1 MRGPVAV
8 GGALGSL
15 GRVGVGLAVPSVG
28 AWPLATAA
36 VNVSGALLLGVLLA
50 ATEDPRWRAALGTG
64 VLGAWTTFSTF
75 AVELDQLL
83 RVAPL
88 VALAHAALTVGA
100 GLAAA
105 RLGARLGAARAARR
119 DRGPRP

>member
-15 GRVGVGLAVPSVG
+15 GRVGAGLVVPPLG
-28 AWPLATAA
+28 TWPVATTL
-36 VNVSGALLLGVLLA
+36 VNVSGALLLGALLA
-50 ATEDPRWRAALGTG
+50 LTDDPRWRAALGTG
-64 VLGAWTTFSTF
+64 ALGAWTTFSTF

-83 RVAPL
+83 RVAPV
-88 VALAHAALTVGA
+88 VAFLHAGVTVGA

-105 RLGARLGAARAARR
+105 RLGARVGHRRRRAVQR
-119 DRGPRP
+119 